1 MTPSVTDPGAGNRI
15 GMLDRI
21 AVRSDM
27 ANCRM
32 PSPWAIGFGISSAS
46 VAFPVIKVTGSLMIA
61 GILLLLSLVMV
72 AWLTA
77 LMIRRGWCE
86 RYPYLPP
93 RWLMAARVTMGDD
106 LIDAALERL
115 CDTPP
120 AWSRPG
126 SAPGRDDRGDPR
138 RTACP
143 HRCPQSG
150 NRGEA
155 RRRRATAVIDRPTI
169 CDSDLVGCG

>member
-21 AVRSDM
+21 AVRSAM

-46 VAFPVIKVTGSLMIA
+46 VAFPVIKATGSLMIA

-77 LMIRRGWCE
+77 LMIRRGC
-86 RYPYLPP
+86 
-93 RWLMAARVTMGDD
+93 A
-106 LIDAALERL
+106 
-115 CDTPP
+115 
-120 AWSRPG
+120 S
-126 SAPGRDDRGDPR
+126 
-138 RTACP
+138 
-143 HRCPQSG
+143 
-150 NRGEA
+150 
-155 RRRRATAVIDRPTI
+155 VIPI
-169 CDSDLVGCG
+169 CRHAG

>member
-61 GILLLLSLVMV
+61 GILLLLSLMMV
-72 AWLTA
+72 VWLTA

-115 CDTPP
+115 CDT
-120 AWSRPG
+120 AR
-126 SAPGRDDRGDPR
+126 RGH
-138 RTACP
+138 
-143 HRCPQSG
+143 HRVLR
-150 NRGEA
+150 RGEMIEAILDEQHA
-155 RRRRATAVIDRPTI
+155 RTDARKAATGVRLGDAVPRP
-169 CDSDLVGCG
+169 